1 MAFGPRAGLPQLA
14 SRERRTRRECP
25 APGVLRIKRLLLI
38 LLLAALAWHWWPVYA
53 PAVANPPP
61 LADLPAADPLATPVQ
76 PAQGW
81 AKRSVPTRTP
91 RQSPHAAHR
100 KVHQPA

>member
-1 MAFGPRAGLPQLA
+1 VF
-14 SRERRTRRECP
+14 
-25 APGVLRIKRLLLI
+25 RIKRLLLI